1 MIAERRIVYMV
12 FNFLKWLESQFTKE
26 EFKTIL
32 YTEEKDIKFNRVG
45 FNKLTPPFEFIEIC
59 LRCASVVK
67 RRL

>member
-1 MIAERRIVYMV
+1 MV

-32 YTEEKDIKFNRVG
+32 YTAEKDIKFNRVD